1 MRTGLASLAAIWV
14 VAALAQT
21 GQDTR
26 MEITVEKKAGAHAR
40 VMDPGHVFDPGDL
53 VRFRFRS
60 NLRGYLYVLDHSTSG
75 SDTLLFPT
83 AESGMENRIER
94 SREYLLPA
102 TANGWFEIKGPAG
115 HEVVYWVV
123 SPVEFPAP
131 AKTGAAH
138 IPTPPPSKPGELPP
152 GMTPRCDDTIF
163 RARGDCVDVSAGAK
177 PVERPGSLPDV
188 LPNLSGTAARE
199 LVFIRKQNSTV
210 VSTLGPLDGPVIYEF
225 RLAHK

>member
-1 MRTGLASLAAIWV
+1 MRTAALGWAAIWV

-21 GQDTR
+21 SQDTR
-26 MEITVEKKAGAHAR
+26 MEITVEKKAGGHAR

-53 VRFRFRS
+53 VRFRFKS
-60 NLRGYLYVLDHSTSG
+60 NLRGYLYVLDRSTSG
-75 SDTLLFPT
+75 NDTLLFPT
-83 AESGMENRIER
+83 AESGTDNRIER
-94 SREYLLPA
+94 SRDYLLPA

-115 HEVVYWVV
+115 YEVVYWVV

-131 AKTGAAH
+131 AKAAGAS
-138 IPTPPPSKPGELPP
+138 IPAPPSPPGELPP

-177 PVERPGSLPDV
+177 PVEKSGTLPDS

-199 LVFIRKQNSTV
+199 LVFIRKQNSSV
-210 VSTLGPLDGPVIYEF
+210 IAAVGQLDGPVIYEF

>member
-1 MRTGLASLAAIWV
+1 MQTAAVGFAAISV

-26 MEITVEKKAGAHAR
+26 MEITVEKKDGAHAR

-53 VRFRFRS
+53 VRFRFKS
-60 NLRGYLYVLDHSTSG
+60 NLRGYLYVVDRSTSG

-83 AESGMENRIER
+83 TDSGMDNRIER
-94 SREYLLPA
+94 AREYRLPS
-102 TANGWFEIKGPAG
+102 TANGWFEVKGPAG
-115 HEVVYWVV
+115 HDVVYWVV

-131 AKTGAAH
+131 AKAAVAP

-177 PVERPGSLPDV
+177 PVEKPGTLPD
-188 LPNLSGTAARE
+188 NLAQMSGAAARE
-199 LVFIRKQNSTV
+199 LVFIRKQNSSV
-210 VSTLGPLDGPVIYEF
+210 VSTLGPLDGPAIYEF